1 MHKNIAFLRLYK
13 CKPNF
18 IIAKPH
24 FLWYNKLATQSN
36 IFLLIGEQILVK
48 DVSFFPHTLLTEL
61 RLCGNNKGEHFFGAF
76 LYWGA
81 LFNLY
86 KI

>member
-24 FLWYNKLATQSN
+24 FLCYNKLATQSN

-48 DVSFFPHTLLTEL
+48 DVSFFLIP
-61 RLCGNNKGEHFFGAF
+61 
-76 LYWGA
+76 Y
-81 LFNLY
+81 
-86 KI
+86 

>member
-61 RLCGNNKGEHFFGAF
+61 RLCGNNKGEAFFRCVPLLGRTF
-76 LYWGA
+76 
-81 LFNLY
+81 
-86 KI
+86 